1 MDEKGKKMPNF
12 DGPQGGPPRGDRPP
26 FGRPPG
32 WPSDGRQTPHG
43 GTSGWPARRVV
54 DPPWGDLRAALP
66 REDLRSEARRV
77 VLQWAARRCSRCIRC
92 RTWATP

>member
-12 DGPQGGPPRGDRPP
+12 DGPQAVLRAGTGLRSAAPRVALRWAADPP
-26 FGRPPG
+26 
-32 WPSDGRQTPHG
+32 W
-43 GTSGWPARRVV
+43 GTSGWPPQGGR
-54 DPPWGDLRAALP
+54 PPMGGPQGGLP